1 MMFRR
6 AMVRRI
12 ASEFAD
18 NFYNEI
24 NKLVSSKMNKM
35 GFVMVV
41 LKHKGEDAALDLL
54 EYITKKDA
62 DKETLLTYSKK
73 PEMVKITTLIDTKL
87 EYLEFV
93 RYAGEL
99 IFEPDLLG
107 GVTEIANME

>member
-12 ASEFAD
+12 ASQFAD

-24 NKLVSSKMNKM
+24 NKMINSKINKM
-35 GFVMVV
+35 IFVMVV

-62 DKETLLTYSKK
+62 DTETLLTYSKK
-73 PEMVKITTLIDTKL
+73 PEVVKFVSLIDTKL

-107 GVTEIANME
+107 GVTEIATME